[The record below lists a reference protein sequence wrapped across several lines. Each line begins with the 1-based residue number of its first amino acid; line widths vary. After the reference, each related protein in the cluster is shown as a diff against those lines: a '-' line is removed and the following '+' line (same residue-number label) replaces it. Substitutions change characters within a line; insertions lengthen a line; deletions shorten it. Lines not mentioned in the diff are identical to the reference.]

1 MRLSKFKKGDILYNS
16 LHFKTFEVLTDNGG
30 VWRLRDS
37 NTGKVSDWN
46 ADNNHGFSKI
56 NKGEQLN
63 LL

>member
-1 MRLSKFKKGDILYNS
+1 MRLSNFKKVDILFNV

-30 VWRLRDS
+30 VWRLVDT

-46 ADNNHGFSKI
+46 ADNNSGFKRI
-56 NKGEQLN
+56 EKNEQLK